1 MMTSPAAFDNS
12 AVIGFG
18 ENPLDRQSDKRED
31 EAYIAARRADPAARF
46 LVLAGDVPVLQRRGD
61 GFDALFDA
69 AASAALGPERQ
80 SLYLGLTAAGAP
92 IFALTLQKDAGEA
105 LAGRDDVEPVDLRS
119 IATRG
124 LVPPGLLGS
133 LGGAKAMLDW
143 HNRHGFCA
151 NCGSRSVMKA
161 AGWRRECPACSA
173 QHFPRTDPVVIMLA
187 IEGERCLMGRQ
198 TRFPPGMYSA
208 LAGFLEPGETAEDA
222 VRREIHEEAGVRC
235 TRVTYFAS
243 QPWPFPSSLMIG
255 CFAQALSDEIN
266 VDHKELEDAR
276 WFSRD
281 EIAAMFAGTHPHG
294 LVAPQPVA
302 IAHHLLKAF
311 ARKGAAV
318 LE

>member
-1 MMTSPAAFDNS
+1 
-12 AVIGFG
+12 V
-18 ENPLDRQSDKRED
+18 
-31 EAYIAARRADPAARF
+31 AYVD
-46 LVLAGDVPVLQRRGD
+46 PVLSR
-61 GFDALFDA
+61 DALIDLALVGWFVA
-69 AASAALGPERQ
+69 LAIAEAISARHGRTRESGDDGRL
-80 SLYLGLTAAGAP
+80 LTNFGLTALVILASGLLPLATIASAQVGVGIGMAHHLHLPWVP

-151 NCGSRSVMKA
+151 NCGSRSVMNS

-255 CFAQALSDEIN
+255 CFAQALSNEIN